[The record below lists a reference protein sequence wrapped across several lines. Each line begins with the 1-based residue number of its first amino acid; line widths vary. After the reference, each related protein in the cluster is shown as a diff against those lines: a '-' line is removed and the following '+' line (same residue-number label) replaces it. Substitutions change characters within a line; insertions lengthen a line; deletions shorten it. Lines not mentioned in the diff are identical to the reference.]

1 LSEKQLRNSVTT
13 QILNNELK
21 ALDAIVSKAEE
32 IESYQQAKNQKRQKE
47 RENSRARLAKRHAR
61 MAEIEKKAGIVK
73 VHKFNG

>member
-47 RENSRARLAKRHAR
+47 RENSRARLVKRHAR
-61 MAEIEKKAGIVK
+61 MAELERKAGIVK
-73 VHKFNG
+73 VHELNG